1 MIIVRK
7 ALNGVD
13 GVVHTAALQKPH
25 IGSHSQQAFVETN
38 ISGTLI
44 LLEEADVAGAQSFVF
59 TSSTSAFG
67 RALSAEP
74 GAPANWITEKAASI
88 PRNIYGV
95 TKTAAE
101 NLCELVSSDLGLP
114 VVILRTA
121 RFFPEPDDLDEIRLE
136 YVDENVKVNEYLH
149 RRVDIEDA
157 AAAHLLALAK
167 APSIGF
173 ANYIVSATTPFDPS
187 DMADLASDAPG
198 VVQRL
203 FPDQPAEYVRRN
215 WRMFPVLDRVYD
227 NSRARIELDWAP
239 LYDFRY
245 VLNRLKRDDE
255 ASEALWLEQLVPR
268 DTTTK
273 RPGYTQFAEL
283 CIPGLD
289 SSKLQAAD
297 IAGAENGDSDRLS
310 ECMSPFICP
319 RMEKVDGQTRS
330 ERIEGHN
337 AGKIA
342 IKGE

>member
-1 MIIVRK
+1 MGEVGNDRILVTGSSGHLGEALVRTLRGDGHEVVGLDIVPSPFTNVLGSITDREIVRK

-38 ISGTLI
+38 VSGTLI

-74 GAPANWITEKAASI
+74 GAPANWITEKAVSI

-101 NLCELVSSDLGLP
+101 NLCELASSDLGLP

-157 AAAHLLALAK
+157 VAAHLLALAK

-187 DMADLASDAPG
+187 DLADLASDAPG

-203 FPDQPAEYVRRN
+203 FPDQPAEYARRN

-245 VLNRLKRDDE
+245 VLNRLKRDEDSRSPL
-255 ASEALWLEQLVPR
+255 ARTVGAKGYH
-268 DTTTK
+268 DKTT
-273 RPGYTQFAEL
+273 GVYTV
-283 CIPGLD
+283 
-289 SSKLQAAD
+289 
-297 IAGAENGDSDRLS
+297 R
-310 ECMSPFICP
+310 
-319 RMEKVDGQTRS
+319 
-330 ERIEGHN
+330 
-337 AGKIA
+337 
-342 IKGE
+342 

>member
-1 MIIVRK
+1 MGEVGNHRILVTGSSGHLGEALVRTLRGDGHEVVGLDIVPSPFANVLGSITDREIVRK

-13 GVVHTAALQKPH
+13 GVFHTAALQKPH

-44 LLEEADVAGAQSFVF
+44 LLEEAEVAGVQSFVF

-74 GAPANWITEKAASI
+74 GAPANWITEEVVSI

-101 NLCELVSSDLGLP
+101 NLCELASSDLGLP

-157 AAAHLLALAK
+157 VAAHLLALAK

-187 DMADLASDAPG
+187 DLADLASDAPG

-227 NSRARIELDWAP
+227 NSRARTELDWAP
-239 LYDFRY
+239 LYDFRH
-245 VLNRLKRDDE
+245 VLNRLKRDEDSRSTL
-255 ASEALWLEQLVPR
+255 ARTVGA
-268 DTTTK
+268 K
-273 RPGYTQFAEL
+273 GYHDKATAVYTV
-283 CIPGLD
+283 
-289 SSKLQAAD
+289 
-297 IAGAENGDSDRLS
+297 R
-310 ECMSPFICP
+310 
-319 RMEKVDGQTRS
+319 
-330 ERIEGHN
+330 
-337 AGKIA
+337 
-342 IKGE
+342 